1 MKEKTKY
8 NFNNNIINNNIKLI
22 AVDID
27 GTLVNS
33 DKELSK
39 YTKKV
44 LSKVIAAGILVI
56 PCTGRVASG
65 IPECIT
71 NELDIPYIISANGG
85 NVWDVKQNCL
95 VYSEGMD
102 NRYVASILANIE
114 EFDCLFDVFIAG
126 AAFAE
131 EERLIISNRY
141 VNSGNLNQYITDT
154 RYGVNDLK
162 NFVIASNQQVEK
174 INIFFDDLEMRNKV
188 LKRLEPFTECQI
200 CSGIPSNIE
209 ITKKGIHKG
218 KTLKALADRLGIKTD
233 EIMAFGDGENDIDM
247 MEIVGISVAM
257 ENAVESVRVIADY
270 ITKSNDEDGVA
281 YAIEMYLSNCN
292 YKQKTY

>member
-1 MKEKTKY
+1 MNEKNNYNLYDNLYKKE
-8 NFNNNIINNNIKLI
+8 IKLI

-27 GTLVNS
+27 GTLVDSN
-33 DKELSK
+33 KELSN
-39 YTKKV
+39 YTKEV
-44 LSKVIAAGILVI
+44 VSKAINAGILVI

-71 NELDIPYIISANGG
+71 KELDIPYIISANGA
-85 NVWDVKQNCL
+85 NVWDVKQDCL

-102 NRYVASILANIE
+102 NKYAAGILANIE
-114 EFDCLFDVFIAG
+114 EYDCLYDVFIAG

-141 VNSGNLNQYITDT
+141 VSSESFNQYILDT
-154 RYGVNDLK
+154 RYGVEDLK
-162 NFVIASNQQVEK
+162 NFVIASHQQVEK
-174 INIFFDDLEMRNKV
+174 INIFFDDIDIRNKV

-209 ITKKGIHKG
+209 ITRKGIHKG
-218 KTLKALADRLGIKTD
+218 RTLQELASKFDIITD

-247 MEIVGISVAM
+247 LELVGVSVAM
-257 ENAVESVRVIADY
+257 ENGVESVRATADY

-281 YAIEMYLSNCN
+281 YVIDQYLSNCKN
-292 YKQKTY
+292 AKAV